1 MSLPR
6 GQSSHQRHFSRSMV
20 LSWGTLRAGG
30 LHGIDR
36 RGPGQRDVLHNG
48 GEAPRRAARADA
60 REFFGWGLQHTRSHL
75 RFGGLGIAAP
85 WLVDRK
91 TVCTA
96 PERAYRQLRRKA
108 SHDVTS
114 RFPVER

>member
-36 RGPGQRDVLHNG
+36 RGPGQRDVLHKG
-48 GEAPRRAARADA
+48 SEAPLRGARADT
-60 REFFGWGLQHTRSHL
+60 REFFGWGLQRTRNATCVSEGSVSRRPGWSIARPCAPL
-75 RFGGLGIAAP
+75 RNVPTG
-85 WLVDRK
+85 
-91 TVCTA
+91 
-96 PERAYRQLRRKA
+96 
-108 SHDVTS
+108 S
-114 RFPVER
+114 